1 MPGKRKPYEKDV
13 TAQEM
18 RFCRFY
24 IDKCNYADAYLA
36 AGFNSSRKTA
46 GRNGYRLLHNP
57 RVWEYYQKLLSE
69 IDANELINTKEVILQ
84 LSRIAFADIKNYQ
97 HWKGK
102 ARMAEKTIDGETV
115 TYLDGPEIILNDS
128 DHVDGSVVKKISMSP
143 KDGFQLELEPRLP
156 ALQLLAKIK
165 GMLIDKSE
173 AIVKNVNLE
182 SLTDEQLER
191 LAQGEAVEKV
201 LLGSGK

>member
-1 MPGKRKPYEKDV
+1 MPGKKKPYEKDV

-18 RFCRFY
+18 RFCKLY
-24 IDKCNYADAYLA
+24 IEKCNLADAYLA
-36 AGFNSSRKTA
+36 AGFNASRKTA
-46 GRNGYRLLHNP
+46 PKNAFRLLHTP
-57 RVWEYYQKLLSE
+57 RVWEYYQKILAE
-69 IDANELINTKEVILQ
+69 IDANELISTKEVILQ
-84 LSRIAFADIKNYQ
+84 LSRIAFSDIKNYQ

-128 DHVDGSVVKKISMSP
+128 DHVDGTVVKKISMSP

-165 GMLIDKSE
+165 GMLVDRTE
-173 AIVKNVNLE
+173 ALVKNVDLE
-182 SLTDEQLER
+182 GLTDEQLER
-191 LAQGEAVEKV
+191 LSQGEPIEKV
-201 LLGSGK
+201 LLGGK